1 MANEIKFEP
10 FSSNHKKDFVN
21 INIQWLEKLFKV
33 EPHDVEVLEG
43 CEENVINK
51 GGFIFLGKIKDEVV
65 ATITFMKLTEGV
77 FELGKMAVTPEFQ
90 GQSIGQKILKGLKY
104 GKEQRWKKIIIYT
117 CLFLENALHIYMKF
131 RSVTLNR
138 YFLIFLF

>member
-43 CEENVINK
+43 CEENVIKK
-51 GGFIFLGKIKDEVV
+51 GEK
-65 ATITFMKLTEGV
+65 
-77 FELGKMAVTPEFQ
+77 
-90 GQSIGQKILKGLKY
+90 
-104 GKEQRWKKIIIYT
+104 
-117 CLFLENALHIYMKF
+117 
-131 RSVTLNR
+131 
-138 YFLIFLF
+138 